1 MTGLN
6 PWLEQQTAAA
16 PAALRA
22 CVQQHVRA
30 TPDAGS
36 PPQLLAA
43 AGERALGRALS
54 RQGGREV
61 ALDLLAADGLITLAL
76 LHQAEHEPSGLA
88 ELARRLATQ
97 HGAV

>member
-1 MTGLN
+1 
-6 PWLEQQTAAA
+6 
-16 PAALRA
+16 
-22 CVQQHVRA
+22 V
-30 TPDAGS
+30 
-36 PPQLLAA
+36 
-43 AGERALGRALS
+43 LS